1 VSDAVLPPVGDEAM
15 RAASATT
22 RAYSV
27 VILRDGPHADH
38 PDRDRIVWEHGRR
51 NFRLRAA
58 GLLAVV
64 LPIRDAS
71 DVDGV
76 GVFDLDPEATRAVM
90 ASDPGVQAGVF
101 TFEVHPARSFPG
113 DRLPPAPLAR
123 GEGAADADL
132 EPIERF
138 HADGTPWARGFLLD
152 GEEHGDWEWFRSD
165 GSRSRTGTF
174 DRGTQVGLWVTY
186 DRDGRVVGRTEFPGP
201 AGTATDHTTDDPHA
215 GEV

>member
-1 VSDAVLPPVGDEAM
+1 
-15 RAASATT
+15 
-22 RAYSV
+22 
-27 VILRDGPHADH
+27 
-38 PDRDRIVWEHGRR
+38 
-51 NFRLRAA
+51 
-58 GLLAVV
+58 
-64 LPIRDAS
+64 
-71 DVDGV
+71 
-76 GVFDLDPEATRAVM
+76 M